1 MIFQKLF
8 FIYITVYLSRC
19 VILLFTANDQCMDEP
34 CDLHAIEQT
43 EKGFR
48 CAIDIPSVLYKFV
61 ALIVDLFKPTSELHC
76 ISRK

>member
-1 MIFQKLF
+1 
-8 FIYITVYLSRC
+8 
-19 VILLFTANDQCMDEP
+19 MDEP

-61 ALIVDLFKPTSELHC
+61 ALIVDLFKPTSE
-76 ISRK
+76 